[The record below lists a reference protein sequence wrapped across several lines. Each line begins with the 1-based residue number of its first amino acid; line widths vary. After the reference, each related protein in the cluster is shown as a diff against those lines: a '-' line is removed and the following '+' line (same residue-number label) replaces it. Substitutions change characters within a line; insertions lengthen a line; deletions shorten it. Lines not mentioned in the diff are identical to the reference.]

1 MQDIVSRA
9 RKEGMIST
17 GIDLFLAAVPATLVA
32 LDIATGDMLGLSTNK
47 TATYITGG
55 IIVAIFCVSVF
66 FRLRALRK
74 ISALSG
80 IKAATLYRNCIIICV
95 CFFALALVLNHLYP
109 REPDADG
116 GQSDNPF
123 AAIFGLA
130 LFVGVIYIIV
140 AWFRINFSLARV
152 SGVSTFRTYV
162 WLCVGLFV
170 LNILCNAAIIAIAIS
185 SEPRT
190 EQVSALAIAV
200 VMLKLLLPFIALV
213 ITGIVHLLAW
223 SKIEKISTEV

>member
-1 MQDIVSRA
+1 MQDLVSQA

-80 IKAATLYRNCIIICV
+80 IKAMVLYRNCVIVCICV
-95 CFFALALVLNHLYP
+95 IAITSIFLSIPLSISYKHLAMILCILIAFA
-109 REPDADG
+109 G
-116 GQSDNPF
+116 T
-123 AAIFGLA
+123 
-130 LFVGVIYIIV
+130 IYIIV
-140 AWFRINFSLARV
+140 AWF
-152 SGVSTFRTYV
+152 
-162 WLCVGLFV
+162 C
-170 LNILCNAAIIAIAIS
+170 IIA
-185 SEPRT
+185 
-190 EQVSALAIAV
+190 
-200 VMLKLLLPFIALV
+200 
-213 ITGIVHLLAW
+213 
-223 SKIEKISTEV
+223 

>member
-1 MQDIVSRA
+1 MQFIVSQA

-17 GIDLFLAAVPATLVA
+17 GIDLFLAALPVVFIVVGYISYNEPKFVG
-32 LDIATGDMLGLSTNK
+32 DEINYIAS
-47 TATYITGG
+47 G
-55 IIVAIFCVSVF
+55 ILIAFICVSVF

-95 CFFALALVLNHLYP
+95 CFFALALVLNYLYP

-130 LFVGVIYIIV
+130 LFAGVIYIIV

-185 SEPRT
+185 DPRT

-200 VMLKLLLPFIALV
+200 VMLKMLLPFVALV
-213 ITGIVHLLAW
+213 ITSIVHLLAW
-223 SKIEKISTEV
+223 SKIEKISAEV